1 MRYRINHVTTYDYS
15 ESVSISHN
23 EARLVP
29 RATTYQRPLG
39 ARLSVEPTATVMVED
54 VDYFGNV
61 AHFFILQEAHVRLSV
76 KATSEVEL
84 LPFEPPALA
93 LSMAWEQVREHVQS
107 DRSLEGLRALEFG
120 MDSPQIQ
127 KATPGLVEYAAQSF
141 TPRRPVLEAVF
152 DLTRRIQADFAYI
165 PGSTNVSTP
174 LSTVLATRQG
184 VCQDFAHLEIGM
196 LRAFGIPAC
205 YVSGY
210 IQTVPAPGQPK
221 LEGADATHAWVSA
234 YCPGFGYVDFDPTNG
249 CIPRDE
255 HITLARGRDFSDASP
270 LRGVILGGGDHV
282 VRVGVDVVRV

>member
-1 MRYRINHVTTYDYS
+1 MRYQIHHVTTYEYS

-29 RATTYQRPLG
+29 RVTGYQRPLG
-39 ARLSVEPTATVMVED
+39 TRLLVEPAATVMVED
-54 VDYFGNV
+54 ADYYGNV
-61 AHFFILQEAHVRLSV
+61 LHFFTLQEAHVRLSV
-76 KATSEVEL
+76 TANSEVEL

-93 LSMAWEQVREHVQS
+93 LSMAWEHVRERVRA
-107 DRSLEGLRALEFG
+107 DRTQEGLRALEFS
-120 MDSPQIQ
+120 MESPQVE
-127 KATPGLVEYAAQSF
+127 KTPGLREYAAESF
-141 TPRRPVLEAVF
+141 TPKRPVFEAVF
-152 DLTRRIQADFAYI
+152 ELTRRIQADFAYI

-174 LSTVLATRQG
+174 LSTVLETRQG

-221 LEGADATHAWVSA
+221 LQGADATHAWVSV

-255 HITLARGRDFSDASP
+255 HITLARGRDFSDVSP
-270 LRGVILGGGDHV
+270 LRGVILGGGDHI
-282 VRVGVDVVRV
+282 VRVGVDVTRV